1 MQGALTR
8 LAAMPGRSR
17 TRLLGLAA
25 ALTLAAAVA
34 GCGGDE
40 GGEKIPAEDAQAMLD
55 TASRIEQASASQECD
70 EAQSGTT
77 ELRGRVEALPEETD
91 QEIVDALDQMVSR
104 VDEQLDAECADTGTS
119 EPEETT
125 ETVAPPTT
133 TSPPTE
139 TTTTTTEPPEEDDEE
154 EAPVQPPGEGGGG
167 QGPPV
172 SPPGQSGGEPPS
184 GGTEEEG

>member
-1 MQGALTR
+1 
-8 LAAMPGRSR
+8 MPGRSR

-125 ETVAPPTT
+125 ETTETVAPPTT